1 MMWSPVAL
9 AWVLSLLLQISAVPI
24 VGTAADGEGV
34 QEVVVTVPEGAVVG
48 QKLRFQAPGGGSFYE
63 VAVPEGAAAG
73 SELKISVPAAPAA
86 AAAAPP
92 PPLPLP
98 PPPPPPPPPEEPAEE
113 LLLAAAPS
121 AVGLVDLTEVPPA
134 ATPAAV
140 ADDPGAPAATGL
152 LQPDPQS
159 ADEGDRA
166 AADAAAAEAAAAA
179 DAGEAVSVGLGPAR
193 DHPSADESG
202 TAGDA
207 DEGSV
212 QLQPAVAMVDRV
224 GAKHYRVLAVPHCST
239 KTDAPATQFRTRE
252 REPARQPSALRF
264 CWDETHLQL
273 ASAVLSDGDIVG
285 RGRQRCAGAMS
296 EFDGGDVIRLSL
308 SSGPDLPSRWIALSI
323 SAAGGLAIARVEAGG
338 EVEKAFDCT
347 GSGTHVAESRVIS
360 SVMLGKS
367 CCCCTSDAIAIISCA
382 VLAWLLSQLILLACS
397 GCCRCV
403 RFATATKGGNE
414 ADASAVYGM
423 DEDEASQH
431 TMDVSVENRTDAAQ
445 GTASAVGWRVT
456 ARLPWRLLQG
466 GGGLFAGEDDVAG
479 SAALVSP
486 QNANSPS
493 LPCIRYQPT
502 LRCIR

>member
-1 MMWSPVAL
+1 M
-9 AWVLSLLLQISAVPI
+9 
-24 VGTAADGEGV
+24 
-34 QEVVVTVPEGAVVG
+34 
-48 QKLRFQAPGGGSFYE
+48 
-63 VAVPEGAAAG
+63 
-73 SELKISVPAAPAA
+73 PAAPAA

-397 GCCRCV
+397 VVVAAFASQLRRKEGMKLTRVLSTAWMRTRLRSTPWMFPWKIGQTPRKVQRRRWGGESRQGYHGGCCRAAAGSL
-403 RFATATKGGNE
+403 RA
-414 ADASAVYGM
+414 
-423 DEDEASQH
+423 
-431 TMDVSVENRTDAAQ
+431 RTTWQ
-445 GTASAVGWRVT
+445 GA
-456 ARLPWRLLQG
+456 LPW
-466 GGGLFAGEDDVAG
+466 
-479 SAALVSP
+479 
-486 QNANSPS
+486 
-493 LPCIRYQPT
+493 
-502 LRCIR
+502 